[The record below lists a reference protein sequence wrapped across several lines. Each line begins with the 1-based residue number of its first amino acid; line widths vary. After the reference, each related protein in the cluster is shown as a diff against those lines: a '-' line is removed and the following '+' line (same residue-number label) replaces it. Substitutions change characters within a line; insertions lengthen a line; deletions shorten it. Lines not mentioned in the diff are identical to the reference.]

1 LEKLKVFEKMVSV
14 MAEPKSDSK
23 IGLYVGLAIQAAG
36 IVWWASNLNSEVQHN
51 DFQIQMMSREVSKN
65 SNFVE
70 LWPAGKWG
78 SGELPSDT
86 RQDLHISELQ
96 KRVEKLMDELYTLK
110 AAKGDD

>member
-1 LEKLKVFEKMVSV
+1 MYSV
-14 MAEPKSDSK
+14 MAEPKSHSK
-23 IGLYVGLAIQAAG
+23 VGLYAGLAIQAAG
-36 IVWWASNLNSEVQHN
+36 IVWWASNLSSEVQHN
-51 DFQIQMMSREVSKN
+51 DFQIQMMNREVSKN

-96 KRVEKLMDELYTLK
+96 KRVEKLMDELYTIK
-110 AAKGDD
+110 RERSGDD